1 MVDGRDSAWRN
12 RAPRPHAHGTIARQ
26 ATDGLWTEAL
36 GQQKQSNDPGNN
48 QHILNTPTI
57 GRRHGGGRPLGPGRQ
72 LPPPTNCWPKAPR
85 GGGGAW
91 RGGSRR
97 GAGEG
102 GSRGGGGGG
111 SRGSR
116 GGGGC
121 RAPPNS
127 WVCGPGVIRQFAPPL
142 PTIEGRVSSA
152 WVFPATLG
160 TSGGWAP
167 EAAMGLELHH
177 ATRHTY
183 IHTKIYIYIYIYP
196 LIYTPLPNSRW
207 LHHTAL
213 TYVRRVQL
221 GSYMCQKGL
230 NWVKTGSKWARFTCL
245 CTQNGAG
252 RHLEKGLF
260 DRFLTHFWSQNDP
273 F

>member
-1 MVDGRDSAWRN
+1 M
-12 RAPRPHAHGTIARQ
+12 
-26 ATDGLWTEAL
+26 
-36 GQQKQSNDPGNN
+36 
-48 QHILNTPTI
+48 I
-57 GRRHGGGRPLGPGRQ
+57 GSGKINYFRKGFMAQRVRLSLSRGGRPLGSGRQ
-72 LPPPTNCWPKAPR
+72 LPPQLTVGRRPL
-85 GGGGAW
+85 GGGGGPW

-97 GAGEG
+97 GAREG
-102 GSRGGGGGG
+102 GSRGGGGG

-183 IHTKIYIYIYIYP
+183 IHTYKDIYIYIYIY
-196 LIYTPLPNSRW
+196 IYL
-207 LHHTAL
+207 
-213 TYVRRVQL
+213 Y
-221 GSYMCQKGL
+221 SYI
-230 NWVKTGSKWARFTCL
+230 
-245 CTQNGAG
+245 
-252 RHLEKGLF
+252 
-260 DRFLTHFWSQNDP
+260 
-273 F
+273 